1 MDHVID
7 FLRAQIEKDP
17 QPRVFFRLG
26 EEYRKRG
33 FFEEALDAYLMGI
46 QQHTK
51 NIPCLVSAGK
61 MLKEM
66 GKFREA
72 MIYFRKTVVLDPQNI
87 SALVGLTECQIEL
100 KMLSDAKKNLE
111 IIDYLQ
117 PSFVKPLQSMLQRMQ
132 TTVDYQMTRVAEKV
146 TEQVSG
152 RDLAIRRLDL
162 FLKHIKETIH
172 V

>member
-1 MDHVID
+1 
-7 FLRAQIEKDP
+7 
-17 QPRVFFRLG
+17 
-26 EEYRKRG
+26 
-33 FFEEALDAYLMGI
+33 
-46 QQHTK
+46 
-51 NIPCLVSAGK
+51 
-61 MLKEM
+61 
-66 GKFREA
+66 
-72 MIYFRKTVVLDPQNI
+72 
-87 SALVGLTECQIEL
+87 VGLTECQIEL